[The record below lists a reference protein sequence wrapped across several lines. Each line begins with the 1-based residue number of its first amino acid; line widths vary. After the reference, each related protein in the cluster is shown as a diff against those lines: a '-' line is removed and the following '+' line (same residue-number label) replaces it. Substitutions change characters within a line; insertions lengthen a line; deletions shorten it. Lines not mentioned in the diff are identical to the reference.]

1 MDIEKFR
8 LFCLSLPDTDEGMPF
23 QGFFRNS
30 RSILVFYVHSKMFC
44 LLDIDNFESCT
55 IKCHTDKIEELKDKY
70 LAVVNPFNLSKKHWI
85 SVGFDKDLSDEKI
98 LKLVEDSYELVKKNP
113 KKTNL

>member
-1 MDIEKFR
+1 MDIETFR

-55 IKCHTDKIEELKDKY
+55 IKCHIDKLEELKDSY
-70 LAVVNPFNLSKKHWI
+70 LAVGNPFNLSRKHWI
-85 SVGFDKDLSDEKI
+85 RVEFNKDVSDKKVFE
-98 LKLVEDSYELVKKNP
+98 LVTNSYELVKKNS
-113 KKTNL
+113 KK

>member
-8 LFCLSLPDTDEGMPF
+8 LFCLSLPDTDERMPF

-55 IKCHTDKIEELKDKY
+55 IKYHIDELEDLKNRY
-70 LAVVNPFNLSKKHWI
+70 LAVGDPFNLSRKHWI
-85 SVGFDKDLSDEKI
+85 SVAFGKDLSDEKI
-98 LKLVEDSYELVKKNP
+98 LKLVGDSYELVKKNL
-113 KKTNL
+113 KKGK

>member
-8 LFCLSLPDTDEGMPF
+8 AFCLSLPETDEGMPF

-30 RSILVFYVHSKMFC
+30 RSILVFYVHGKMFC

-55 IKCHTDKIEELKDKY
+55 IKYPSDELEELKDKY
-70 LAVVNPFNLSKKHWI
+70 LAVGNPFNLSRKHWI
-85 SVGFDKDLSDEKI
+85 SVEFDKDISDEKI
-98 LKLVEDSYELVKKNP
+98 LELVGNSYELVKRNS
-113 KKTNL
+113 KKRK